1 MYQIQ
6 LVIIISVMFGQI
18 QMYSLDYFDCTSPKI
33 TAKFSAK
40 HTCNP
45 PKIDKANET
54 KQFELLQKIEFQE
67 TEGFS
72 CQLEKSSFT
81 MYCGSFSHNK
91 FEKVP
96 QIQVGQNVEPALCR
110 SWFRNKKFK
119 AADGTLFDL
128 KVPGITYIENVD
140 VGELVAQGNVYCK
153 GLSLKVNG
161 NVLDNTIVLSQYK
174 ITIQKQKYKMKLGSK
189 VEVTSNHLLLPRECR
204 SKQGSCTVAQ
214 ATYIWLPTLPRCSL
228 EKLTTLHATQEGS
241 FIVDK
246 HAKLVIKLLS
256 VIPAPSGCRSI
267 PIYQTPLKNIFVA
280 EASDYRWPQF
290 ENSEIFLP
298 AMVRSMSEYVLWES
312 EKNVRE
318 MFKNSQESLC
328 KAQNEIN
335 TPRYLHIRDN
345 IFATRRADVIYT
357 FSCTK
362 EIGTLVDTK
371 RCFSD
376 LTLKGHGK
384 HSSELVYVDAE
395 TRIRKQS
402 SAPASCNKAFQMEV
416 QSREGPYVK
425 VNPGVVKTTTPPQ
438 QPIEAISE
446 FKHEEIANLAGDSG
460 LYSNEEVEIHANHI
474 MEEEFAQA
482 LSKTISYGVLV
493 HGGQIQDD
501 NKYGYDLT
509 RLSPLEVVNELD
521 ILKKLDKFITKF
533 GGYLSLIVI
542 ILEGFK
548 LCTSLAMVTYS
559 LAMEG
564 VLGAKAILIGLC
576 CNKYVST
583 QNRLER
589 ARRRRLRNAQS
600 EDVELK
606 DLRDQEEQMEVD

>member
-1 MYQIQ
+1 MYHIQ
-6 LVIIISVMFGQI
+6 LVVISVMFGQI
-18 QMYSLDYFDCTSPKI
+18 LMYSLDYYDCSRPKI
-33 TAKFSAK
+33 TAKYSAQ
-40 HTCNP
+40 HTCAP
-45 PKIDKANET
+45 TKIDKANNT
-54 KQFELLQKIEFQE
+54 KQFELLQRIEYQE

-96 QIQVGQNVEPALCR
+96 QIQVGQNVEPAMCR
-110 SWFRNKKFK
+110 SWYRNKKFK

-140 VGELVAQGNVYCK
+140 VGELVAKSNGYCK
-153 GLSLKVNG
+153 GLSLKVDG
-161 NVLDNTIVLSQYK
+161 NVLENTIVLSQYK

-228 EKLTTLHATQEGS
+228 EKLATLHATQENS
-241 FIVDK
+241 FIIDK
-246 HAKLVIKLLS
+246 HQKLVIKLLS
-256 VIPAPSGCRSI
+256 IVPAPSGCRNI
-267 PIYQTPLKNIFVA
+267 PIYQTPLKNIFIA
-280 EASDYRWPQF
+280 ESTDYHWPQF
-290 ENSEIFLP
+290 STSEIYIP
-298 AMVRSMSEYVLWES
+298 AMVRSMSEYVLYES
-312 EKNVRE
+312 EKNVQK
-318 MFKNSQESLC
+318 MFRSSQENLC
-328 KAQNEIN
+328 KAQNEVN

-362 EIGTLVDTK
+362 EVGTLVDTK
-371 RCFSD
+371 RCYAD

-384 HSSELVYVDAE
+384 SGSELVYVDAE
-395 TRIRKQS
+395 TRIRRQS
-402 SAPASCNKAFQMEV
+402 SSPASCDRAFQMEV
-416 QSREGPYVK
+416 KTREGPYVK
-425 VNPGVVKTTTPPQ
+425 VNPGIVKTVTPPQ
-438 QPIEAISE
+438 EPIEAISE
-446 FKHEEIANLAGDSG
+446 FKHEQIATLAGDTG
-460 LYSNEEVEIHANHI
+460 LYSNDEIEIHATHI
-474 MEEEFAQA
+474 MEEEYAQA
-482 LSKTISYGVLV
+482 LSQTIAYGVLV

-501 NKYGYDLT
+501 NQYGYDLS
-509 RLSPLEVVNELD
+509 RLSPLQVVNELD
-521 ILKKLDKFITKF
+521 LLKKLDHFITKF

-542 ILEGFK
+542 IMEGFK
-548 LCTSLAMVTYS
+548 LCTSLAMVAYS

-564 VLGAKAILIGLC
+564 VLGAKAILLGLC

-589 ARRRRLRNAQS
+589 ARRRRIRHAQS
-600 EDVELK
+600 DDVELK
-606 DLRDQEEQMEVD
+606 DLRDREEQMEVD